1 MNAFV
6 TILTCVCLLGCLTH
20 SSASP
25 LNEIPLIDI
34 ECKTVV
40 FVDDAPLRPASS
52 NVEISSVSQS
62 IQEAT
67 GAAGNTTID
76 AGANGCVGGKE
87 LKPIGYTGRD
97 ANVMGIDRHQL
108 TTRTCPFVHALE

>member
-87 LKPIGYTGRD
+87 SSETQKSL
-97 ANVMGIDRHQL
+97 V
-108 TTRTCPFVHALE
+108 